1 MKSTTPVKTGTK
13 WSVAILLSL
22 ICVAFICTAGC
33 SGTGSAISTEE
44 LTPVDGNLTL
54 IGKDGTE
61 MTLTYD
67 DLTQLPAHEGHGYG
81 VSTVGIKYGPY
92 ICKGVKLTDLA
103 GLVGGLEEND
113 SLWASAPDGYLW
125 VYDHRQATGN
135 DYITLNEDLQ
145 EIPTRQLTP
154 VLMYEID
161 GRPLEY
167 NEGAPFRIAILSEE
181 PGIVTEGS
189 CWVKWVDTIEVK

>member
-1 MKSTTPVKTGTK
+1 MKSVFGTRTK
-13 WSVAILLSL
+13 CFVTILLCL
-22 ICVAFICTAGC
+22 IFAAFIGTAGC
-33 SGTGSAISTEE
+33 TGTESATPAGE

-61 MTLTYD
+61 KTLSYD
-67 DLTQLPAHEGHGYG
+67 DLTQLPVHEGHGYA

-92 ICKGVKLTDLA
+92 VCKGVKLTDLA
-103 GLVGGLEEND
+103 DQVGGMGENN

-125 VYDHRQATGN
+125 VYDYRQVTGN

-167 NEGAPFRIAILSEE
+167 NEGAPFRIAIISQE
-181 PGIVTEGS
+181 PGIITEGS